1 MVYVRP
7 MIQTY
12 DKTSLSEFIIAAAC
26 SNGYVCGCHA
36 GTNNSSSGNT
46 CNCHQGNSNTGR

>member
-36 GTNNSSSGNT
+36 GTNNSSGGNT